1 MKNINKKIGF
11 IFVLISL
18 VIIPLSAKDSIGIGL
33 QFGALGSEK
42 VFFSSSTISGDTIS
56 MPYTKTTFNPD
67 IHILLSIPICNINE
81 NCFFGINA
89 GYDFSWDFSYGS
101 LTSYQRESY
110 TLSHRFS
117 LMPDFNYLKSNF
129 RTFVGT
135 GLAFG
140 IESYKYE
147 SMVNKSYNSD
157 EYTNYK
163 LFWTFNTGLKYKL
176 GEHLS
181 TITDLIFY
189 VNIFDSYSHDDYKSK
204 TSGSNVMEFLPRI
217 GLMYQF

>member
-1 MKNINKKIGF
+1 
-11 IFVLISL
+11 
-18 VIIPLSAKDSIGIGL
+18 
-33 QFGALGSEK
+33 
-42 VFFSSSTISGDTIS
+42 

-67 IHILLSIPICNINE
+67 VHILLNILFLDINE
-81 NCFFGINA
+81 DCFLGLDL
-89 GYDFSWDFSYGS
+89 GYDFSWDYSYNS
-101 LTSYQRESY
+101 FTSYQGETY

-117 LMPDFNYLKSNF
+117 LMPEFTYVTSNF
-129 RTFVGT
+129 RFFAGT

-147 SMVNKSYNSD
+147 SVVNKAYNSD
-157 EYTNYK
+157 DYTNFK

-189 VNIFDSYSHDDYKSK
+189 VNIFDSYSHDDFKSK

-217 GLMYQF
+217 GLMFQF